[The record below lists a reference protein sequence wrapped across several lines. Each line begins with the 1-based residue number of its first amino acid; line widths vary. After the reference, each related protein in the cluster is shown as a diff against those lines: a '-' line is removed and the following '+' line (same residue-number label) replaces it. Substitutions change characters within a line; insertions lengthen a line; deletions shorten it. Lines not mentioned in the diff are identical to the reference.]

1 MDYMLDK
8 ERRESL
14 LVHDLALPRNVFERC
29 ECFEDEEL
37 IAQARLVQY
46 HEQKLEFC
54 SNQPKWAR

>member
-1 MDYMLDK
+1 MLDIERK
-8 ERRESL
+8 EIL
-14 LVHDLALPRNVFERC
+14 LAHDPALPRIVFERC

-46 HEQKLEFC
+46 HEQILEFC